1 MKNMVK
7 IGSRWYVPQIQT
19 TYVILAPIVRS
30 TSLSLRA
37 NAYCLQNAGNC
48 DLILSNGF
56 TMAPG
61 QNQWFGNYQELNIM
75 LLDINVKFLPA
86 TATEDPVIQRLEI
99 VQVMAEF
106 NGSGFWIDQPETP
119 VVNTA
124 P

>member
-1 MKNMVK
+1 MKNMVRFNN
-7 IGSRWYVPQIQT
+7 RWYVPQIQT
-19 TYVILAPIVRS
+19 TYIIMAPIVRS
-30 TSLSLRA
+30 QPLSLRA

-75 LLDINVKFLPA
+75 LLDVQVKFLPA
-86 TATEDPVIQRLEI
+86 TATAEPVIQRLEI

>member
-1 MKNMVK
+1 MRNMIRV
-7 IGSRWYVPQIQT
+7 GGRWYVPQIQT
-19 TYVILAPIVRS
+19 TYIIMAPIVRS
-30 TSLSLRA
+30 QPLSLRA

-61 QNQWFGNYQELNIM
+61 QNQWFGNYMELNIM
-75 LLDINVKFLPA
+75 LLDVQVKFLPA
-86 TATEDPVIQRLEI
+86 TATAEPVIQRLEI

>member
-1 MKNMVK
+1 MKNMVR
-7 IGSRWYVPQIQT
+7 INNRWYVPQIQT
-19 TYVILAPIVRS
+19 TYIIMAPIVRS
-30 TSLSLRA
+30 QPLSLRA

-75 LLDINVKFLPA
+75 LLDVQVKFLPA
-86 TATEDPVIQRLEI
+86 TATAEPVIQRLEI